1 MTCEEAKRQ
10 MMDELG
16 HASTPALAA
25 HVQSCPACAGDCADL
40 HSGFAALE
48 PGTFDRTPPF
58 LAEAVRKQILA
69 DLTPK
74 AKLLRALPF
83 DGLLSILFGTT
94 AAFASLLLLHSRG
107 FLAGVVSLRL
117 VAGAVVW
124 SGVFILAF
132 WTLLRR
138 WHEDPQLGHL
148 VLVALAAAGL
158 FLAGNHFLP
167 LPAVV
172 QWCATRLGAGLG
184 PLFFAMGTL
193 YATIP
198 LLLFATSASR
208 RWHVRPPTRPH
219 RGRVLLHARRPC
231 HLPAVRLFHRRRSV
245 RVASGRRGRFFGC
258 QRRRLLARSSRERAD
273 LSECVARS
281 QRRAGRDRGPQTT
294 SAVVML
300 LCRPTAPGP
309 HTQALLRLHG
319 AVDRRPLPVIRPLL
333 AAFLPAVPTHHQPH
347 ADRARERSD
356 QQDDQVPGFHTAAP
370 SSK

>member
-208 RWHVRPPTRPH
+208 RWHVRPR
-219 RGRVLLHARRPC
+219 RVLIAGGFFFMLVA
-231 HLPAVRLFHRRRSV
+231 PAIFLQCAYFTAGALF
-245 RVASGRRGRFFGC
+245 AW
-258 QRRRLLARSSRERAD
+258 LL
-273 LSECVARS
+273 
-281 QRRAGRDRGPQTT
+281 G
-294 SAVVML
+294 AVV
-300 LCRPTAPGP
+300 GS
-309 HTQALLRLHG
+309 
-319 AVDRRPLPVIRPLL
+319 L
-333 AAFLPAVPTHHQPH
+333 AASAAGSWLGA
-347 ADRARERSD
+347 RASA
-356 QQDDQVPGFHTAAP
+356 QT
-370 SSK
+370 